1 MVVSSYNH
9 CHIHQWCV
17 LYRGSSEK
25 WQIWVQWWHFWRL
38 LVTVDFDDSFNTK
51 VWSVDHI
58 IIVIYING
66 VCYRGSSEM
75 SQIHVQ
81 WWHFWRLLVTVD
93 FDSIS
98 LQKYGQSQST
108 YILMLLLAL
117 YCTYFCILAHLKIAN
132 DFIKMSPYEELVA
145 LHCCFYLHSHAS
157 SGTLLH
163 ILRTYDIFVYFA
175 LVPSHALGA

>member
-38 LVTVDFDDSFNTK
+38 LVTVDFDDNFNTK

-75 SQIHVQ
+75 SQIWVQ

-93 FDSIS
+93 FDDSFNTKVWSVDHIIIVTYS
-98 LQKYGQSQST
+98 NGVCFRRASQK
-108 YILMLLLAL
+108 M
-117 YCTYFCILAHLKIAN
+117 AN
-132 DFIKMSPYEELVA
+132 S
-145 LHCCFYLHSHAS
+145 YLHSHAS

-163 ILRTYDIFVYFA
+163 ILRTNAIFVYFA